1 MTPVSISKI
10 NESYNAD
17 KAGGDTL
24 IKENETI
31 IGKVD
36 NKSYFQD
43 NPSEISSISN
53 TNKVSINSLNK
64 YFNYFIGNE
73 F

>member
-17 KAGGDTL
+17 KAGADTL

-31 IGKVD
+31 ISKVD

-53 TNKVSINSLNK
+53 TNKVSINSLN
-64 YFNYFIGNE
+64 I
-73 F
+73 

>member
-17 KAGGDTL
+17 KAVGDTL

-31 IGKVD
+31 ISKVD

>member
-53 TNKVSINSLNK
+53 TNKVSINFSSTLYNCSI
-64 YFNYFIGNE
+64 F
-73 F
+73 